1 MRSKEVLNLL
11 RVTRPTLTKYVKSG
25 KIKVIRKPN
34 GHYEYDEESVYA
46 FLNKDVRRKT
56 YIYARV
62 STSKQKKDLE
72 NQIEMLKQFCFS
84 NGYIISGIYVDVASG
99 INFEKRKEF
108 FAMLDDIL
116 AGKVERVVITYKS
129 DFCNVST

>member
-72 NQIEMLKQFCFS
+72 KFHCEIVVMSEIGSTKLDSQEIFEE
-84 NGYIISGIYVDVASG
+84 IISLLHCYSMKLYS
-99 INFEKRKEF
+99 KRKEKRIREVLMED
-108 FAMLDDIL
+108 AEEETGS
-116 AGKVERVVITYKS
+116 GKG
-129 DFCNVST
+129 

>member
-34 GHYEYDEESVYA
+34 GHYDYDEESVYA
-46 FLNKDVRRKT
+46 FLIKDVRRNT

-72 NQIEMLKQFCFS
+72 KFHCEIVVMSEIGSTKLDSQEIFEE
-84 NGYIISGIYVDVASG
+84 IISLLHCYSMKLYS
-99 INFEKRKEF
+99 KRKEKRIREVLMED
-108 FAMLDDIL
+108 AEEETGS
-116 AGKVERVVITYKS
+116 GKG
-129 DFCNVST
+129 